1 MPAIVRFAG
10 KLPES
15 ADYRVAGIVSYPRR
29 IHKKER
35 SFNSVIFE
43 MGDGPGR
50 KPEESVRRLPGCTP
64 AAR

>member
-1 MPAIVRFAG
+1 MPELFRFSG
-10 KLPES
+10 RLPES
-15 ADYRVAGIVSYPRR
+15 ADYHVAGIVSYPGR

-43 MGDGPGR
+43 MRDGPGW